1 MARKMNMILMENV
14 DALKRRLSAWRRWR
28 SDRRGLAAIEFAMIF
43 PVMVGMYMGS
53 VEISQVLTLDRKI
66 TTITAATSDLVAQ
79 EKTIDDTM
87 IADIFA
93 AASSMI
99 VPYDELQITIVVSSV
114 VADPDDGSTTVDWSD
129 TLKGTARTPGQ
140 AVTVPAGLIGPGE
153 SLIYTEVTYQYDSI
167 IGHFVSDGFTIDDE
181 FYAKPR
187 RTLKIIRE

>member
-1 MARKMNMILMENV
+1 MQKLNTSPTDNV
-14 DALKRRLSAWRRWR
+14 NALKRRISAWRRWR
-28 SDRRGLAAIEFAMIF
+28 SDRRGMAAIEFAMIF
-43 PVMVGMYMGS
+43 PVMVSMYMGS

-99 VPYDELQITIVVSSV
+99 VPYDELPITIVVTSV

-129 TLKGTARTPGQ
+129 TLNGTARTPGQ
-140 AVTVPAGLIGPGE
+140 TITVPAGLIGPGE

>member
-1 MARKMNMILMENV
+1 
-14 DALKRRLSAWRRWR
+14 
-28 SDRRGLAAIEFAMIF
+28 MIF
-43 PVMVGMYMGS
+43 PVMVSMYMGS

-99 VPYDELQITIVVSSV
+99 VPYDELPITIVVTSV

-129 TLKGTARTPGQ
+129 TLNGTARTPGQ
-140 AVTVPAGLIGPGE
+140 TITVPAGLIGPGE

-167 IGHFVSDGFTIDDE
+167 IGHFVSDGFTIDDK